1 MSDQLTMRLDAQ
13 LPNLPAGLRPML
25 ARPLPEPFDSDAH
38 LFEPTWGG
46 ARALALIGPADV
58 PGAGAVQLVAEDG
71 TQGPAPLDLAGIAGR
86 VAARS
91 AVLDGEI
98 VVVDENGRLDEEELA
113 RRLGGEVQLVAE
125 DGTQGPAPLDLA
137 GIAGRVAARSAV
149 LDGEIVVVDEA
160 GRLDAEELARR
171 FRGEPGRP
179 LSYLA
184 FDLLHLDG
192 RSLLHV
198 PLDRR
203 RALLRQVLRPGDEV
217 VAVPA
222 VPTDGRALFEAVTAQ
237 GLQGIRA
244 RQRSS
249 PYLPGVRSR
258 LWRSVDVGGVG
269 TSKLE
274 QRVAA
279 AQMAAATDI
288 TGAEGRSERVLALI
302 RRLPL
307 EFESGAAGPEGTD
320 PAG

>member
-1 MSDQLTMRLDAQ
+1 MDRASDDRSGRADQLTMRLDAP

-25 ARPLPEPFDSDAH
+25 ARPLPEPFDSEAH

-58 PGAGAVQLVAEDG
+58 AGAGDVQLVAEDG
-71 TQGPAPLDLAGIAGR
+71 TRGPAPLDLAG
-86 VAARS
+86 
-91 AVLDGEI
+91 L
-98 VVVDENGRLDEEELA
+98 
-113 RRLGGEVQLVAE
+113 
-125 DGTQGPAPLDLA
+125 
-137 GIAGRVAARSAV
+137 AGRVAARSAV

-160 GRLDAEELARR
+160 GRLDGEELARR

-192 RSLLHV
+192 RSLLNL

-222 VPTDGRALFEAVTAQ
+222 VPADGRALFEAVTAQ
-237 GLQGIRA
+237 GLGGIRA

-258 LWRSVDVGGVG
+258 LWRTVDVGGLG
-269 TSKLE
+269 ASKLE
-274 QRVAA
+274 RSIAD

-288 TGAEGRSERVLALI
+288 AGGHGRSERVLALI

-307 EFESGAAGPEGTD
+307 EFEEEGPG
-320 PAG
+320 

>member
-1 MSDQLTMRLDAQ
+1 MPGPSDQVDPSDQLTMRLDAR

-25 ARPLPEPFDSDAH
+25 PRPLPEPFDSDAH
-38 LFEPTWGG
+38 LFEPVWGG

-58 PGAGAVQLVAEDG
+58 PGAGDVQLVAEDG
-71 TQGPAPLDLAGIAGR
+71 TQGPAPLDLAG
-86 VAARS
+86 
-91 AVLDGEI
+91 L
-98 VVVDENGRLDEEELA
+98 
-113 RRLGGEVQLVAE
+113 
-125 DGTQGPAPLDLA
+125 
-137 GIAGRVAARSAV
+137 AGRVAARSAV

-160 GRLDAEELARR
+160 GRLDADELARR

-192 RSLLHV
+192 RSLLN
-198 PLDRR
+198 LTLERR
-203 RALLRQVLRPGDEV
+203 RALLRHVLRPGDEV

-222 VPTDGRALFEAVTAQ
+222 VPADGRALYEAVTAQ
-237 GLQGIRA
+237 GLRGIRA

-269 TSKLE
+269 ASKLE
-274 QRVAA
+274 RSIAD

-288 TGAEGRSERVLALI
+288 AIGAGRSERVLALI

-307 EFESGAAGPEGTD
+307 EFEEDSGP
-320 PAG
+320 